1 MSKEPGS
8 SVRDRVA
15 YVPIHKRP
23 RLHLPGGARVAV
35 WTIVNVENWSPS
47 APMPRTVLPPPM
59 GQPLLPDVPN
69 WAWHEYGMRVGFWRF
84 LEALG
89 AAAQG
94 DLCRQRHGLQ
104 PIASP
109 AQAAR
114 EAGWEFMG
122 HGFVQRPMHKVEDQR
137 AAIADTIE
145 AIKDFT
151 GKPPRGWESPG
162 LTETDE
168 TLDLLAEAGIE
179 YVADWVLDDQP
190 VALKTRAGA
199 IVSVPYT
206 VEINDVVMSAVQQ
219 QPSDEILRRG
229 RDQFDRLYPDGAK
242 IPRVMA
248 ISIHPYL
255 TGVPHRIKYL
265 EMLYDYI
272 LGHSGVAMWTG
283 AEILDW
289 YRTQVP
295 RDDRLPSGRVLA
307 AAQRRPQ
314 RVGAGLGVGRP
325 IFSPQKV
332 SLPKSR
338 RHTQS
343 RRV

>member
-1 MSKEPGS
+1 MTRETGD
-8 SVRDRVA
+8 SVRGRTP
-15 YVPIHKRP
+15 YLPIHKRP
-23 RLHLPGGARVAV
+23 KLTLPGDARVAV
-35 WTIVNVENWSPS
+35 WTFVNVENWSP
-47 APMPRTVLPPPM
+47 AGAMPRTVLPPPM
-59 GQPLLPDVPN
+59 GVPLLPDVPN

-84 LEALG
+84 LETLNARKLKATFAVNG
-89 AAAQG
+89 TACELYREACEAA
-94 DLCRQRHGLQ
+94 H
-104 PIASP
+104 
-109 AQAAR
+109 
-114 EAGWEFMG
+114 EAGWDFMG
-122 HGFVQRPMHKVEDQR
+122 HGWVQKPMHKVEDQKR
-137 AAIADTIE
+137 AIADTIR

-179 YVADWVLDDQP
+179 YVADWVMDEQP
-190 VALKTRAGA
+190 LPLKTAHGE

-219 QPSDEILRRG
+219 QPSDEIFRRG
-229 RDQFDRLYPDGAK
+229 RDQFDRLYLDGKTA
-242 IPRVMA
+242 PRVMA

-272 LGHSGVAMWTG
+272 LGHEDVVTWTG

-295 RDDRLPSGRVLA
+295 RNLTS
-307 AAQRRPQ
+307 
-314 RVGAGLGVGRP
+314 
-325 IFSPQKV
+325 S
-332 SLPKSR
+332 
-338 RHTQS
+338 
-343 RRV
+343 